1 MKIQI
6 KDRYFHDTNSTT
18 DKWVTEIHEYEP
30 TLEDAK
36 EWAKEEEGNGQGQ
49 LVFIQLVTETTSVDV
64 IDKYVPRIEKEYE
77 RLLSEEMEREIN
89 EHGFAYI
96 IHKYFSKNERLATIQ
111 DVESSIGIY
120 AELLKEKLKR
130 LNKIQ

>member
-6 KDRYFHDTNSTT
+6 KDRWFHDTNSTT

-77 RLLSEEMEREIN
+77 RLLKNDYYDKVDEAEGQAEQAEFKAQGVPCDN
-89 EHGFAYI
+89 GVP
-96 IHKYFSKNERLATIQ
+96 FSF
-111 DVESSIGIY
+111 
-120 AELLKEKLKR
+120 
-130 LNKIQ
+130 